1 MRAYQRIVEQIE
13 SALLSGDLSPR
24 SDPGQHIA
32 DASDSAELMQVWLRA
47 HTKLFEAI
55 RDGDADVAAHR
66 IRKDLFDHYQL
77 QAAPE
82 RREVL
87 ERMLRSGS

>member
-1 MRAYQRIVEQIE
+1 
-13 SALLSGDLSPR
+13 
-24 SDPGQHIA
+24 
-32 DASDSAELMQVWLRA
+32 MQVWLRA